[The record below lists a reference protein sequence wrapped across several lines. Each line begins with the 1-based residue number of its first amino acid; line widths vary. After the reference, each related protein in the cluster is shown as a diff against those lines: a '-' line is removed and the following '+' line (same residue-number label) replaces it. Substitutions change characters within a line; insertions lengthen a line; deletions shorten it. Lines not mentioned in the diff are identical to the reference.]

1 MFLVVGL
8 VASLGLV
15 GTAAAASGNM
25 NGPYVVSTGGK
36 GVIKTFNDDYSSKGR

>member
-1 MFLVVGL
+1 MLRVGL
-8 VASLGLV
+8 VALGL

-25 NGPYVVSTGGK
+25 NGPYVVSTGGQ